1 MQGMLGFGN
10 VLLSVSVLLT
20 NEYKHVSLCWTFDL
34 SVKPEF
40 AVPPSFCYPHH
51 NLASVTRT
59 LSYTINKP
67 LKELGSFGFS
77 CCYLRNECR

>member
-10 VLLSVSVLLT
+10 VLRSVSVLLT

-40 AVPPSFCYPHH
+40 AVSPSFCVCEEG
-51 NLASVTRT
+51 S
-59 LSYTINKP
+59 
-67 LKELGSFGFS
+67 ELHYQQTSW
-77 CCYLRNECR
+77 RIR